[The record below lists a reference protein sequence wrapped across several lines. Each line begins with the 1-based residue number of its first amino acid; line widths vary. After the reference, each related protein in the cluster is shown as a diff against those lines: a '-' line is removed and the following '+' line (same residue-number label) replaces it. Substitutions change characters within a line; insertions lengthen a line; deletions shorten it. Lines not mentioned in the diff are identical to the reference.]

1 MKYVVMC
8 SRWVVGLLFIFS
20 GWVKLNDPV
29 GFSFKL
35 EEYFSP
41 SVLDIPWLVPGALA
55 LALVLV
61 VFEVLLGVALLMGFA
76 PKWTLYSLTG
86 MIVFFTFLTFY
97 SAYFNKVTDCGCFG
111 DAIPLTPWQSFY
123 KDVVLVVLIGFLWLG
138 QSKLGA
144 LSTHKTRII
153 LMLLSLFGALY
164 YGYYVLNHLP
174 LVDFRAYKVGTHVP
188 SAMEIP
194 EDAPQA
200 IYAYEWFF
208 EHEGKTFSVTTDKAY
223 PQVTG
228 TFVRVETRMVQ
239 AGYEPPIHDFSM
251 EQDGVDY
258 TQELLSQERLML
270 VVLYDLRKTDWDFK
284 DALIEKVKEAQDLGY
299 KVVGL
304 SASDASLWEVHKPEE
319 GWPFP
324 LYFSDQ
330 TTLKTIIRSNPGLVV
345 LHRGTITDKKH
356 INDINYL
363 AL

>member
-1 MKYVVMC
+1 VNYLLLF

-41 SVLDIPWLVPGALA
+41 SVLDIPFLVPSALA

-61 VFEVLLGVALLMGFA
+61 VVEVLLGVALLIGFA

-111 DAIPLTPWQSFY
+111 DALPLTPWQSFY
-123 KDVVLVVLIGFLWLG
+123 KDVVLCVLIGFLWLG

-144 LSTHKTRII
+144 FSTNSTRIT
-153 LMLLSLFGALY
+153 LMLLSLSGALY

-174 LVDFRAYKVGTHVP
+174 LVDFRAYKIGTHVP

-208 EHEGKTFSVTTDKAY
+208 THEGKTFSVTTDKAY
-223 PQVTG
+223 PQVEG

-239 AGYEPPIHDFSM
+239 PGYEPPIHDFSM
-251 EQDGVDY
+251 EKDGLDY
-258 TQELLSQERLML
+258 TQELLSQERLLL
-270 VVLYDLRKTDWDFK
+270 VVVYDLRKTDWSFK
-284 DALIEKVKEAQDLGY
+284 DDLIHKAKHAQELGY
-299 KVVGL
+299 TVVGL
-304 SASDASLWEVHKPEE
+304 SASDSSLWEENKPPT

-330 TTLKTIIRSNPGLVV
+330 TTLKTIIRANPGLVV
-345 LHRGTITDKKH
+345 LHRGTIVDKKH

>member
-61 VFEVLLGVALLMGFA
+61 VFEVLLGVALLIGFA

-164 YGYYVLNHLP
+164 Y
-174 LVDFRAYKVGTHVP
+174 
-188 SAMEIP
+188 
-194 EDAPQA
+194 
-200 IYAYEWFF
+200 
-208 EHEGKTFSVTTDKAY
+208 
-223 PQVTG
+223 
-228 TFVRVETRMVQ
+228 
-239 AGYEPPIHDFSM
+239 
-251 EQDGVDY
+251 
-258 TQELLSQERLML
+258 
-270 VVLYDLRKTDWDFK
+270 
-284 DALIEKVKEAQDLGY
+284 
-299 KVVGL
+299 
-304 SASDASLWEVHKPEE
+304 
-319 GWPFP
+319 
-324 LYFSDQ
+324 
-330 TTLKTIIRSNPGLVV
+330 
-345 LHRGTITDKKH
+345 
-356 INDINYL
+356 
-363 AL
+363 

>member
-61 VFEVLLGVALLMGFA
+61 VFEVLLGVALLIGFA

-138 QSKLGA
+138 QSKLGT

-153 LMLLSLFGALY
+153 LMLFQNLKEITVCQEHLSDIDALNLIIKLQNRHWVDDDINKMLESLFEY
-164 YGYYVLNHLP
+164 FDQNQ
-174 LVDFRAYKVGTHVP
+174 KV
-188 SAMEIP
+188 
-194 EDAPQA
+194 
-200 IYAYEWFF
+200 
-208 EHEGKTFSVTTDKAY
+208 FS
-223 PQVTG
+223 
-228 TFVRVETRMVQ
+228 
-239 AGYEPPIHDFSM
+239 S
-251 EQDGVDY
+251 
-258 TQELLSQERLML
+258 
-270 VVLYDLRKTDWDFK
+270 
-284 DALIEKVKEAQDLGY
+284 IEKFKNQ
-299 KVVGL
+299 VVRRQLRWGPCHTEKFWQENCIL
-304 SASDASLWEVHKPEE
+304 
-319 GWPFP
+319 F
-324 LYFSDQ
+324 
-330 TTLKTIIRSNPGLVV
+330 
-345 LHRGTITDKKH
+345 DK
-356 INDINYL
+356 
-363 AL
+363 

>member
-1 MKYVVMC
+1 MKYLILF

-41 SVLDIPWLVPGALA
+41 SVLDIPFLVPSTLA

-61 VFEVLLGVALLMGFA
+61 VVEVLLGVALLIGYA
-76 PKWTLYSLTG
+76 PKLTLYSLTG

-111 DAIPLTPWQSFY
+111 DALPLTPWQSFY
-123 KDVVLVVLIGFLWLG
+123 KDVVLCVLIGFLWLG

-144 LSTHKTRII
+144 FSTEKTRII
-153 LMLLSLFGALY
+153 LMLLSLTSSLY

-194 EDAPQA
+194 EDAPHA
-200 IYAYEWFF
+200 IYTYEWFF

-239 AGYEPPIHDFSM
+239 EGYEPPIHDFSM

-284 DALIEKVKEAQDLGY
+284 DVLIEKVKEAQDLGY

-304 SASDASLWEVHKPEE
+304 SASDVSLWEAQMPEE

-345 LHRGTITDKKH
+345 LHRGTIIDKKH